1 MQLLPTA
8 LAAGLS
14 LGVVHGTVQPA
25 AAGEYA
31 DGLRTGNVIGTCVF
45 LEGYHFNNPRFG
57 AEYLME
63 AFNGITTAEQ
73 GYLVDM
79 WREDGDRSCLRAV
92 GIFK

>member
-31 DGLRTGNVIGTCVF
+31 DGLRTGGVITSCVL
-45 LEGYHFNNPRFG
+45 LEGGHFSNRQFG
-57 AEYLME
+57 SEYLKE
-63 AFNGITTAEQ
+63 SFYGITTAEQ